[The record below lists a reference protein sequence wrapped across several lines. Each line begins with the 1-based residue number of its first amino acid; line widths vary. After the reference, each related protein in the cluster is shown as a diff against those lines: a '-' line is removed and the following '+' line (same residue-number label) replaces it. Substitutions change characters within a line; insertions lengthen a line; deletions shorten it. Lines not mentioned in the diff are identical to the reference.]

1 MTEADRDLLLIPGP
15 TPVTP
20 TFAEAMARPMIDHRG
35 PEFAAILRA
44 CVAGLRWAFQTRNEV
59 FILTGSGTS
68 AMEAAI
74 VNTLSPGD
82 RVLAVSAGSFGDRF
96 GHIAQ
101 RFGAAVE
108 ILGFPWGEAIDLD
121 AVHARLRSQPYRA
134 VLTTFNETS
143 TGVMHDL
150 ATLAQGH
157 DALVL
162 VDAISGALVADL
174 PMDAWGIDVCVAS
187 SQKAFSIPPGLS
199 FIALSERAAVSGTT
213 AKMPRFALDLAPA
226 RDFAAKGQTPFTP
239 AIPQFYALQASL
251 DELQVIGLESLF
263 RRHAARAAAV
273 RDGVRALHL
282 DLFARSH
289 YSPAVTAVRAPQSIP
304 VKRLLAHLRERYA
317 LTLAGGQDHLADAIF
332 RIGHLGLTPDG
343 DYAEA
348 LARLGRGLSDLG
360 WDCDPSA
367 GATAVDAALSAPA
380 P

>member
-1 MTEADRDLLLIPGP
+1 MTDADRELLLIPGP
-15 TPVTP
+15 TPVMP
-20 TFAEAMARPMIDHRG
+20 AFAQQMARPMIDHRG

-44 CVAGLRWAFQTRNEV
+44 CTTGLRWAFQTRGEV
-59 FILTGSGTS
+59 FILTGSGS
-68 AMEAAI
+68 AAMEAAI
-74 VNTLSPGD
+74 VNTLSPSD

-96 GHIAQ
+96 GLIAQ
-101 RFGAAVE
+101 RFGAVVDV
-108 ILGFPWGEAIDLD
+108 LGFPWGEPIDLD
-121 AVHARLRSQPYRA
+121 AVHARLHQQPYRA

-150 ATLAQGH
+150 AALAQGH

-174 PMDAWGIDVCVAS
+174 PMDEWGIDICVAA

-199 FIALSERAAVSGTT
+199 FIALSERAAVAGTT

-239 AIPQFYALQASL
+239 AIPQFFALQAAL
-251 DELQVIGLESLF
+251 EELQTIGLDALF

-273 RDGVRALHL
+273 RAGVQALGL

-289 YSPAVTAVRAPQSIP
+289 FSPAVTAVRAPQAIP

-317 LTLAGGQDHLADAIF
+317 LVLAGGQDQVADAIF

-343 DYAEA
+343 DFVEA
-348 LARLGRGLSDLG
+348 LARLGAGLRDLG
-360 WDCDPSA
+360 WA
-367 GATAVDAALSAPA
+367 GDADAGGAAVEAALSAPA
-380 P
+380 R